1 VKIAYLLAL
10 VILALLLATVS
21 CGVLSTL
28 QVVVD
33 AAAAAVPILEA
44 AGVPI
49 PPALPAYVAA
59 VSDCIGNADAANPTT
74 GQIATIAACL
84 ANQIEPALPPG
95 LPQAVAN
102 IIGQIAEDVAK
113 FLAQNDVKKIKAG
126 SVASVPLNAR
136 ETRAFHS
143 LTAKA
148 RETSRKAR
156 ALIK

>member
-1 VKIAYLLAL
+1 MKIAYLLSL

-59 VSDCIGNADAANPTT
+59 VSDCIGNADTTNPTT

-84 ANQIEPALPPG
+84 ANQVEPALPPG

-102 IIGQIAEDVAK
+102 IIGQIAKDVAN
-113 FLAQNDVKKIKAG
+113 FLAQNNVKGIRAG
-126 SVASVPLNAR
+126 TTANVPLNAR
-136 ETRAFHS
+136 EARTFHD